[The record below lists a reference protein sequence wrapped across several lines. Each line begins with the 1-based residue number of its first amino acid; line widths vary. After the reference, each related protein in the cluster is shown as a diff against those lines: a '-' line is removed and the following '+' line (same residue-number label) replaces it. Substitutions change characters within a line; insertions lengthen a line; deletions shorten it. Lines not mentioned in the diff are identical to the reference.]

1 VSGADAAPDED
12 RRPLANRVGIVLL
25 NLAAP
30 GLGLLR
36 VQKLRPAVALLLAPH
51 VLIGLLI
58 LYFALMPTLTFWGW
72 AGPALAA
79 LAIVVVAYSIAMSM
93 SWRASRQFRVPGAWW
108 SRWYGILAVFG
119 ASFAISWVAG
129 DLALSFYKTFYARS
143 SSMMPT
149 LHPGDRFMA
158 SMHGPGELKRG
169 DLVLVQTE
177 GGALYI
183 SRVAALPGDEIGLID
198 GVVILNG
205 HPVSQRR
212 IGADPLSRDEA
223 GAAVTATEVI
233 RFAEQFPGEA
243 APHQVYDRG
252 PTPSDDYDSIRI
264 PSGQVFVLGDNRDN
278 AADSRIPRSMF
289 GLELVPVE
297 RIRGRPLYYSWGSS
311 RPMGTPIAGQ

>member
-1 VSGADAAPDED
+1 MSDADAAPEEG
-12 RRPLANRVGIVLL
+12 RRPLPNRIGIVLL

-36 VQKLRPAVALLLAPH
+36 VQTLRPAVALLLTPH
-51 VLIGLLI
+51 VLIVLLI
-58 LYFALMPTLTFWGW
+58 FYFALMPTLTFWGW
-72 AGPALAA
+72 AGPVLAA
-79 LAIVVVAYSIAMSM
+79 LAIVVIAYTVAMSM
-93 SWRASRQFRVPGAWW
+93 SWRASRQVRAPCAWW

-129 DLALSFYKTFYARS
+129 DVALSFYKTFYARS

-149 LHPGDRFMA
+149 LRPGDRFIA
-158 SMHGPGELKRG
+158 SMRGPGELKRG

-177 GGALYI
+177 GGAIYI
-183 SRVAALPGDEIGLID
+183 SRVAALPGDEIALID

-212 IGADPLSRDEA
+212 IGTDPLSRGES
-223 GAAVTATEVI
+223 AAAATDAI
-233 RFAEQFPGEA
+233 RLAEQFPGEA
-243 APHQVYDRG
+243 APHQIYDRG
-252 PTPSDDYDSIRI
+252 PTPGDDYDSIRL